1 MPLLQPQ
8 KTNWSASEYKNLCKN
23 HFSQKQRN
31 PPFCKSVFHT
41 PKNKTNKKT
50 DIRTR
55 KVQISVKYRFIFHS
69 PQKSVSDSH
78 CKNSE
83 RLEKH
88 NRLKPKELCLYRLS
102 HRPYQE
108 NVRRILLPHCLQAIN
123 GREAIA
129 DFLILK
135 EDTTVSITHYLF
147 EYRNPRLHTVCA
159 DPSNFQGPAV
169 CIRTRDF
176 GSLDIF

>member
-1 MPLLQPQ
+1 MQESFFPRTKKSTFLQVG
-8 KTNWSASEYKNLCKN
+8 
-23 HFSQKQRN
+23 FS
-31 PPFCKSVFHT
+31 HT
-41 PKNKTNKKT
+41 KEQDQQKT

-102 HRPYQE
+102 HRPYQA

-135 EDTTVSITHYLF
+135 EDTTVSITPLF
-147 EYRNPRLHTVCA
+147 V
-159 DPSNFQGPAV
+159 
-169 CIRTRDF
+169 
-176 GSLDIF
+176 